1 MSADPATSPPPPPAA
16 EATPW
21 RGLAGIALVH
31 LAAFAYFMPARVLF
45 SRDPIATIDYALH
58 LYQTDRAVR
67 AFRQHGEL
75 WSWDPLLLAGQPAG
89 VVEDLTSK
97 LTELW
102 VIALTWI
109 GVPGGVAFNS
119 FIVVV
124 HFAHPLLGWAAA
136 RAFLLSRRDAAVATG
151 LWVALWWFDS
161 FLHWSWWIGMITW
174 AGASG
179 LVVLLVA
186 LAWRGLRDASTA
198 RILAFCALLPVLAL
212 LHPFAGLSLA
222 LPLAVVWI
230 AAARRAGWRLHALI
244 AVGGLLAAATA
255 LVWIRPLLAFRH
267 YVLDVDV
274 FFNTTLEYLVFDTF
288 DLVRDG
294 RNTGVPVR
302 TMFRTL
308 SFVAAA
314 ACLVRWRRARDPRLL
329 AVGALLGW
337 TFFLAYVSGYS
348 WHARQ
353 TQPYR
358 QIGPAMLAAALP
370 AAVVLRDLFATES
383 LRSMGPRV
391 KLLLALAA
399 VLVVPRFARDV
410 AYYVPELLPTRVH
423 HSLLDRF
430 TSPLAMP
437 LEPIPWLQRHGH
449 ASPEQQAVRAR
460 LVELHGGRGRVLVS
474 DWVLTEYLAATTRL
488 PLLGGI
494 PERNVP
500 QVDSNL
506 FRWGMPKGGAIP
518 PAEVA
523 PYLELWAIGWVV
535 LDGFTG
541 PLDLRRDLFEP
552 VDSIGA
558 YRIYRTR
565 AEPSWLLRGEGRL
578 VAQDLNLLRVEAAR
592 GSEIVLRH
600 HYLEPLRCRPDCA
613 VESVTV
619 PGARVG
625 FLRVPSPPPAFE
637 IYNSYQLP

>member
-1 MSADPATSPPPPPAA
+1 MPEEARSTPAPPAPP

-21 RGLAGIALVH
+21 RALAAIAVAH
-31 LAAFAYFMPARVLF
+31 LAAFAYFMPARVLL

-67 AFRQHGEL
+67 AFRESGQL
-75 WSWDPLLLAGQPAG
+75 WSWDPLMLAGQPAG

-102 VIALTWI
+102 VIALHAL

-119 FIVVV
+119 FIVGV
-124 HFAHPLLGWAAA
+124 HLAHPLLGWAAA
-136 RAFLLSRRDAAVATG
+136 RSFLLSRTEATVATG

-186 LAWRGLRDASTA
+186 LAWRALRDGSIP
-198 RILAFCALLPVLAL
+198 RLAAFVVLLPVLAL
-212 LHPFAGLSLA
+212 LHPFAGLSLVG
-222 LPLAVVWI
+222 PLAIVWG
-230 AAARRAGWRLHALI
+230 AAARRAGLRSHALLSL
-244 AVGGLLAAATA
+244 GGLLAASTA
-255 LVWIRPLLAFRH
+255 LVWLRPLLAFRH

-308 SFVAAA
+308 AFVAAGV
-314 ACLVRWRRARDPRLL
+314 CLVRWRRDRDPRLL
-329 AVGALLGW
+329 AMAALAGW
-337 TFFLAYVSGYS
+337 TLALAYLSGYS

-370 AAVVLRDLFATES
+370 AAVVLRDLFAPDS
-383 LRSMGPRV
+383 LRAMGPRV

-423 HSLLDRF
+423 HSPLDRF

-449 ASPEQQAVRAR
+449 ANAEQQAVRAK
-460 LVELHGGRGRVLVS
+460 LLELHGGRGRVLVS
-474 DWVLTEYLAATTRL
+474 DWVLAEYLAATTRL

-535 LDGFTG
+535 LEGFTG

-552 VDSIGA
+552 VESIGA
-558 YRIYRTR
+558 YRIYRAR
-565 AEPSWLLRGEGRL
+565 AEPSWFLRGEGRL
-578 VAQDLNLLRVEAAR
+578 VAQDLNHLRVEGAR
-592 GSEIVLRH
+592 GPEIVLRH
-600 HYLEPLRCRPDCA
+600 HFLEPLRCRPGCR
-613 VESVTV
+613 VESARV

-625 FLRVPSPPPAFE
+625 FLRVPDPPETFE
-637 IYNSYQLP
+637 IYNSYELP